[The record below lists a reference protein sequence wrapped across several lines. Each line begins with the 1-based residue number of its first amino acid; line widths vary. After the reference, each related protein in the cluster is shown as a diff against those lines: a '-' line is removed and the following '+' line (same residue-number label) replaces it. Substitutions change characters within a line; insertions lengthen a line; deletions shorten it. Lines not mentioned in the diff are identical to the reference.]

1 MNKPCSGELS
11 GICIFTSY
19 IHSQG
24 HMGHEII
31 KANICIL
38 SRPAK
43 HAKKTFLKKS
53 WWMGECLEVAI
64 LRTKRMVASLEPAKK
79 SCHNLCQVS
88 DSYY

>member
-53 WWMGECLEVAI
+53 
-64 LRTKRMVASLEPAKK
+64 
-79 SCHNLCQVS
+79 
-88 DSYY
+88 